1 MGADMSLDVDMA
13 FGADM
18 AFGVVGADV
27 LGGPRA
33 RGVPEASPMSF
44 PTSLQLPLPPSF
56 PGHVPAPQI
65 CYNSALMSDSTLTH
79 VRNIGIVAHI
89 DAGKTTTTERILF
102 YTGKIHK
109 TGEVH
114 EGDTTTDFMIQEKER
129 GITIQSA
136 AISCTWKDW
145 AINIIDTPGH
155 VDFTMEVERS
165 LRVLD
170 GAVCVFCAV
179 GGVQPQSETV
189 WRQAD
194 RYHVPRV
201 AFVNKMDRMG
211 ADFGR
216 VVEEIRTKLRANAAP
231 VELPIGKEE
240 GFKGVV
246 DLLEMKGIVYDEAS
260 EGKTFTV
267 GEIPAELKDDAELAR
282 AELCEKIADLDEGV
296 MEAYLERGD
305 LTADELRAAIRRQ
318 VVAGAFVPVL
328 CGTAFKDKGIQPLL
342 DAIGL
347 YLPAPTDRPPVE
359 ATDLKSGERVTR
371 RQDPAEPLAA
381 LVFKI
386 ATDPYVGR
394 LYFVRVYSG
403 VLKKGANAFNPRT
416 KKRERV
422 MKIVR
427 LFADQQIE
435 VDHLAAG
442 DIGALVGLKECTTG
456 DTLCAEM
463 KPLYL
468 ERITAPQPVMFL
480 AIEPKSGAD
489 KDKLVASMEQLAA
502 EDPTCQ
508 VRQDEETGQTILSG
522 MGELHLEILV
532 DRLKREFKCAANVGK
547 PMVSYVETVTAP
559 ALKEFTFDRELGGR
573 RHAVT
578 LAIEIR
584 PLERGKGVQVDVSR
598 DFRNA
603 LPDPKL
609 ADVVVQGLRD
619 GVATGVLARFPMTDL
634 AVCAVRCALV
644 DPEISDEIAFRSAA
658 VMGFREAAEAASPE
672 FLEPIM
678 KLEITTPPESVGEVL
693 GDLNARRGT
702 VLDMEQR
709 GDMQIVHARVP
720 MAQMFGYSTAIRS
733 LTKGRASYSMEPSD
747 FALVPR
753 NVREELLAR

>member
-1 MGADMSLDVDMA
+1 
-13 FGADM
+13 
-18 AFGVVGADV
+18 
-27 LGGPRA
+27 
-33 RGVPEASPMSF
+33 
-44 PTSLQLPLPPSF
+44 
-56 PGHVPAPQI
+56 
-65 CYNSALMSDSTLTH
+65 MSDSTLTH

-282 AELCEKIADLDEGV
+282 AELCERIADLDEGV
-296 MEAYLERGD
+296 MEAYLEKGD

-342 DAIGL
+342 DAVGL

-371 RQDPAEPLAA
+371 RQDSAEPLAA

-468 ERITAPQPVMFL
+468 ERITAPQPVMFM

-559 ALKEFTFDRELGGR
+559 ALKEFTFDRELGGK

-598 DFRNA
+598 DFRNT

-658 VMGFREAAEAASPE
+658 VMGFREAAEAAAPE

>member
-1 MGADMSLDVDMA
+1 
-13 FGADM
+13 
-18 AFGVVGADV
+18 
-27 LGGPRA
+27 
-33 RGVPEASPMSF
+33 
-44 PTSLQLPLPPSF
+44 
-56 PGHVPAPQI
+56 
-65 CYNSALMSDSTLTH
+65 MSDSTLTH

-114 EGDTTTDFMIQEKER
+114 EGDTTTDFMVQEKER

-155 VDFTMEVERS
+155 VDFTMEVERA

-189 WRQAD
+189 WRQAN

-240 GFKGVV
+240 GFQGVV

-267 GEIPAELKDDAELAR
+267 GEIPAGLKDDAELAR

-296 MEAYLERGD
+296 MEAYLEKGD

-359 ATDLKSGERVTR
+359 ATDLKSGEKVTR

-394 LYFVRVYSG
+394 LYYVRVYSG

-416 KKRERV
+416 KKRERI

-489 KDKLVASMEQLAA
+489 KDKLVDSMEQLAA

-559 ALKEFTFDRELGGR
+559 AVKAFTFDRELGGK

-598 DFRNA
+598 DFRNT

-634 AVCAVRCALV
+634 AVCAVRCTLV

-658 VMGFREAAEAASPE
+658 VMGFREAAEAAAPE

>member
-1 MGADMSLDVDMA
+1 
-13 FGADM
+13 
-18 AFGVVGADV
+18 
-27 LGGPRA
+27 
-33 RGVPEASPMSF
+33 
-44 PTSLQLPLPPSF
+44 
-56 PGHVPAPQI
+56 
-65 CYNSALMSDSTLTH
+65 MSDSTLTH

-114 EGDTTTDFMIQEKER
+114 EGDTTTDFMVQEKER

-189 WRQAD
+189 WRQAN

-231 VELPIGKEE
+231 IELPIGKEE
-240 GFKGVV
+240 GFQGVV

-267 GEIPAELKDDAELAR
+267 GEIPAGLKDDAELAR

-296 MEAYLERGD
+296 MEAYLEKGD

-359 ATDLKSGERVTR
+359 ATDLKSGEKVTR

-416 KKRERV
+416 KKRERI

-489 KDKLVASMEQLAA
+489 KDKLVDSMEQLAA

-559 ALKEFTFDRELGGR
+559 AVKAFTFDRELGGK

-598 DFRNA
+598 DFRNT

-619 GVATGVLARFPMTDL
+619 GVVTGVLARFPMTDL
-634 AVCAVRCALV
+634 AVCAVRCTLV

-658 VMGFREAAEAASPE
+658 VMGFREAAEAAAPE

>member
-1 MGADMSLDVDMA
+1 MIQGMSRRRPLGA
-13 FGADM
+13 
-18 AFGVVGADV
+18 
-27 LGGPRA
+27 R
-33 RGVPEASPMSF
+33 ASPMSSSA
-44 PTSLQLPLPPSF
+44 TS
-56 PGHVPAPQI
+56 PATKYAI
-65 CYNSALMSDSTLTH
+65 ISALMSDSTLTH

-114 EGDTTTDFMIQEKER
+114 EGDTTTDFMVQEKER

-189 WRQAD
+189 WRQAN

-240 GFKGVV
+240 GFQGVV

-267 GEIPAELKDDAELAR
+267 GEIPAGLKDDAELAR

-296 MEAYLERGD
+296 MEAYLEKGD

-359 ATDLKSGERVTR
+359 ATDLKSGEKVTR

-416 KKRERV
+416 KKRERI

-489 KDKLVASMEQLAA
+489 KDKLVDSMEQLAA

-559 ALKEFTFDRELGGR
+559 AVKAFTFDRELGGK

-598 DFRNA
+598 DFRNT

-634 AVCAVRCALV
+634 AVCAVRCTLV

-658 VMGFREAAEAASPE
+658 VMGFREAAEAAAPE

>member
-1 MGADMSLDVDMA
+1 
-13 FGADM
+13 
-18 AFGVVGADV
+18 
-27 LGGPRA
+27 
-33 RGVPEASPMSF
+33 
-44 PTSLQLPLPPSF
+44 
-56 PGHVPAPQI
+56 
-65 CYNSALMSDSTLTH
+65 MSDSTLTH

-114 EGDTTTDFMIQEKER
+114 EGDTTTDFMVQEKER

-189 WRQAD
+189 WRQAN

-231 VELPIGKEE
+231 IELPIGKEE
-240 GFKGVV
+240 GFQGVV

-267 GEIPAELKDDAELAR
+267 GEIPAGLKDDAELAR

-296 MEAYLERGD
+296 MEAYLEKGD

-359 ATDLKSGERVTR
+359 ATDLKSGEKVTR

-416 KKRERV
+416 KKRERI

-489 KDKLVASMEQLAA
+489 KDKLVDSMEQLAA

-559 ALKEFTFDRELGGR
+559 AVKAFTFDRELGGK

-598 DFRNA
+598 DFRNT
-603 LPDPKL
+603 LPDSKL

-634 AVCAVRCALV
+634 AVCAVRCTLV

-658 VMGFREAAEAASPE
+658 VMGFREAAEAAAPE